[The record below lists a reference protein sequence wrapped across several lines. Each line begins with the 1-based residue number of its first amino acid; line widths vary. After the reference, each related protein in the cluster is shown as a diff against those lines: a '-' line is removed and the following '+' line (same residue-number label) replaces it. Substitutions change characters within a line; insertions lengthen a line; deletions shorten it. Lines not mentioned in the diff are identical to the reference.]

1 MEENVFE
8 RMAKKYDSPER
19 MALAKIISDRVR
31 LELKETKEKTLLDYG
46 SGTGLVGLALTD
58 LVKQSTLVDSSEN
71 MVQIIQEKIDT
82 QDIRHVTAKVL
93 DLTKETLTE
102 KVDII
107 IVSLVLLH
115 IPDTKKILKKL
126 YHSLNEGGRLI
137 LIDFDK
143 NEHVSHPKVHNGFLA
158 SDLSELL
165 AQVGFSNSK
174 IENFHH
180 GKNVFMKQD
189 ADLFIAISNK

>member
-93 DLTKETLTE
+93 DLTKENINR
-102 KVDII
+102 K
-107 IVSLVLLH
+107 SR
-115 IPDTKKILKKL
+115 
-126 YHSLNEGGRLI
+126 YHHCFFS
-137 LIDFDK
+137 FT
-143 NEHVSHPKVHNGFLA
+143 SH
-158 SDLSELL
+158 S
-165 AQVGFSNSK
+165 
-174 IENFHH
+174 
-180 GKNVFMKQD
+180 
-189 ADLFIAISNK
+189 

>member
-8 RMAKKYDSPER
+8 HMAKKYDSPER

-71 MVQIIQEKIDT
+71 MVQIIQEKLDT

-126 YHSLNEGGRLI
+126 YQSLNEGGQLI

-174 IENFHH
+174 IEIFHH